1 MEMEI
6 WESLLSEHDRKVLS
20 GWKRTPYRLSG
31 LGDHPALVVID
42 IQKTAVGEDRPIY
55 EQQDRYP
62 LGCGNF
68 AWAAI
73 RKLQK
78 LIPAA
83 RAAGIPVIHT
93 CSLTRPELH
102 LPRSDKSS
110 GYSFLNPLSQFQPEV
125 APEPQD
131 VIIEKQGPSFFF
143 GTPAHQ
149 ILHHLGVETLLIAG
163 TSTSGCIRA
172 SILDAIQYMY
182 RVNVIADCVFDRI
195 ELSHKA
201 NLFDLWFKYCDLI
214 TASDALAFFEKFKA
228 KGTGSKAAPAGG

>member
-1 MEMEI
+1 MEI
-6 WESLLSEHDRKVLS
+6 WDSLLSDHDRKVLAN
-20 GWKRTPYRLSG
+20 WERKPFRLSG

-42 IQKTAVGEDRPIY
+42 IQKCAVGGDRPVY
-55 EQQDRYP
+55 EQQDKYP
-62 LGCGNF
+62 MACGSA

-83 RAAGIPVIHT
+83 REAGIPVIHT
-93 CSLTRPELH
+93 RSLTRPEVH

-110 GYSFLNPLSQFQPEV
+110 PYSFLNPLAQFQPEV
-125 APEPQD
+125 APQPED
-131 VIIEKQGPSFFF
+131 VVIEKQGPSFFF

-149 ILHHLGVETLLIAG
+149 ILHHLGVETLLLAG
-163 TSTSGCIRA
+163 TSTSGCVRA
-172 SILDAIQYMY
+172 SALDAIQNMY
-182 RVNVIADCVFDRI
+182 RTNIIADCVFDRI

-214 TASDALAFFEKFKA
+214 SSEDALAYFERYKLQRA
-228 KGTGSKAAPAGG
+228 KGGEEL

>member
-1 MEMEI
+1 MEI
-6 WESLLSEHDRKVLS
+6 WDSLLSEHDRKVIS
-20 GWKRTPYRLSG
+20 NWPRKPYRLSG
-31 LGDHPALVVID
+31 LGGNPALVVID
-42 IQKTAVGEDRPIY
+42 IQKCAVGEDRPIY
-55 EQQDRYP
+55 EQQDKLP
-62 LGCGNF
+62 SACGNF

-93 CSLTRPELH
+93 CSLTRPEVH
-102 LPRSDKSS
+102 LPRSDASND
-110 GYSFLNPLSQFQPEV
+110 YSILNPLSQFQPEV
-125 APEPQD
+125 APQPED
-131 VIIEKQGPSFFF
+131 VVIEKQGPSFFF

-149 ILHHLGVETLLIAG
+149 ILHHLGVETLLLAG

-172 SILDAIQYMY
+172 GALDAIQNMY
-182 RVNVIADCVFDRI
+182 RVNVIVDCVFDRI

-214 TASDALAFFEKFKA
+214 TADDALAYFKKFKR
-228 KGTGSKAAPAGG
+228 